1 METLEKS
8 KHLQAVL
15 SEINENYGKV
25 TVVNNAR
32 LIEIYGNQPSERV
45 VFTLIAIA
53 TVQKAGGICAFI
65 DVNNNLDIDFVKKLG
80 VDVENLI
87 MSKPNSNEALEIADN
102 LLRSGAIDVVVI
114 NSTSDLSTKEITY
127 RLEFNEKQQQFHLDN
142 GTHEENTI
150 GWVTIAEKCTDL
162 EHKIFMRLMD
172 TIFENEKLNK
182 RKCLRCYNATYAL
195 MKII

>member
-53 TVQKAGGICAFI
+53 TVQKQEVFAP
-65 DVNNNLDIDFVKKLG
+65 L
-80 VDVENLI
+80 
-87 MSKPNSNEALEIADN
+87 
-102 LLRSGAIDVVVI
+102 
-114 NSTSDLSTKEITY
+114 
-127 RLEFNEKQQQFHLDN
+127 
-142 GTHEENTI
+142 
-150 GWVTIAEKCTDL
+150 
-162 EHKIFMRLMD
+162 
-172 TIFENEKLNK
+172 
-182 RKCLRCYNATYAL
+182 
-195 MKII
+195 